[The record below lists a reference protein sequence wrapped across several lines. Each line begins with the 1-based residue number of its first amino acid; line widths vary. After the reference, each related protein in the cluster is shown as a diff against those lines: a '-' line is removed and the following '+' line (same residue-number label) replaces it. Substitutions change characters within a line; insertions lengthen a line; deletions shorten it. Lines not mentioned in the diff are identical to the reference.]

1 MPTAIQINR
10 PLRLCK
16 EDNSSP
22 EISVITPTLG
32 VSGFLDQIRK
42 QVLRSSSVK
51 EWILVFPPES
61 VLSEEQTEGIEKRFW
76 ADEAGRGYAFLKGIQ
91 QAQAEVLLLL
101 HDDTLLPE
109 HWDHLILDALSDPAV
124 SGGAFHMKFEP
135 EPASL
140 GFLRKLGNQF
150 TRLTH
155 EFWGDHALFLRREI
169 LLKKLEVLEVPLME
183 DVRLSRW
190 MRRSGKT
197 VLLKAFVRTDPV
209 RFLENGVLRQSLT
222 NVGCRIAFGCGL
234 SPQRLYRWYY
244 RKGEKGDTDLS

>member
-1 MPTAIQINR
+1 
-10 PLRLCK
+10 LRLCK
-16 EDNSSP
+16 EDHSSP

-32 VSGFLDQIRK
+32 ESGLLDQIRK
-42 QVLRSSSVK
+42 QVLRSSCVK

-61 VLSEEQTEGIEKRFW
+61 VQEKEPPKGIEKHFW
-76 ADEAGRGYAFLKGIQ
+76 AEKAGRGYAFLKGIQ

-169 LLKKLEVLEVPLME
+169 LLKKPEVLEVPLME

-197 VLLKAFVRTDPV
+197 VLLKSFVRTDPV
-209 RFLENGVLRQSLT
+209 RFLENGILRQSLI
-222 NVGCRIAFGCGL
+222 NVGIRIAFGFGV
-234 SPQRLYRWYY
+234 SPERLYRWYY
-244 RKGEKGDTDLS
+244 RKWKKRRTQAED